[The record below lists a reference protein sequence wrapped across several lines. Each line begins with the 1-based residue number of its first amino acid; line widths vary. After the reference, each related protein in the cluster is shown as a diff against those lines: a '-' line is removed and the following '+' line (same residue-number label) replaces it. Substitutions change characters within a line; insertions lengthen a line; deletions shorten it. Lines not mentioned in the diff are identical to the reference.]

1 MKTLCYVLLGL
12 TLWSNSMLGS
22 STDTLTYEGT
32 TFFRHEIPV
41 YHFTKFNLQ
50 QVFHM
55 PYADYI
61 MAPEEIRRWQHIAQ
75 KVEVYEIDLV
85 FTLYPKDINKW
96 RTDYHE
102 LLSDRL
108 NMLFQLDTSF
118 HSTKIKWNMILQT
131 DCETEEQAK
140 DFFHGF
146 VVKFRPKK
154 VRMIDEVKSPK
165 HLRALVRGVAAT
177 RDSTVFKVLE
187 RNPQWENML
196 VVADWTGSMYK
207 YGAQLVQ
214 WHNLHL
220 STETSR
226 VKHLVFF
233 NDGNKQRT
241 VQKKIGKTG
250 GVYYCKSTEIE
261 EILKTMEMVMSRGD
275 GGDSPENDIEA
286 ILTGVRYLK
295 DYDEVVLIADNNSDV
310 RDLSMVKSLNI
321 PIRVILCGKRRTHIH
336 EDYLKVAAQTGGSIH
351 TLNKD
356 IFDIDALLNAR
367 KVQVPRD

>member
-1 MKTLCYVLLGL
+1 M
-12 TLWSNSMLGS
+12 N
-22 STDTLTYEGT
+22 
-32 TFFRHEIPV
+32 
-41 YHFTKFNLQ
+41 
-50 QVFHM
+50 
-55 PYADYI
+55 YADYV
-61 MAPEEIRRWQHIAQ
+61 MAPAEIQRWQQIAN

-85 FTLYPKDINKW
+85 FTLYPKDIRKW

-118 HSTKIKWNMILQT
+118 HSAQVKWNMILQT
-131 DCETEEQAK
+131 DCETEDQAK

-154 VRMIDEVKSPK
+154 VRMLDEVKSPK
-165 HLRALVRGVAAT
+165 HLRALVRGVAST

-187 RNPQWENML
+187 RNPQWDNML
-196 VVADWTGSMYK
+196 VVADWTGSMYQF
-207 YGAQLVQ
+207 GAQLVQ

-220 STETSR
+220 STQTSR

-250 GVYYCKSTEIE
+250 GVYYCKSTGID

-275 GGDSPENDIEA
+275 GGDRPENDIEA
-286 ILTGVRYLK
+286 ILTGIRYLK
-295 DYDEVVLIADNNSDV
+295 GFDDVVLIADNNSGV
-310 RDLSMVKSLNI
+310 RDLSLLNSLNI
-321 PIRVILCGKRRTHIH
+321 PVRVILCGKKDSEVHT
-336 EDYLKVAAQTGGSIH
+336 DYLKIAYQTGGSIH
-351 TLNKD
+351 TLSHD
-356 IFDIDALLNAR
+356 MVDMDALLNAR
-367 KVQVPRD
+367 KTPIQRE